1 MTVARENIAPPPG
14 VSLSPLAARL
24 ELLLRRAITMDQFEA
39 DMVSCCEAHPDE
51 IWNLLALLDQY
62 HRLERLP
69 TELYRELRAAAD
81 RYGLVRREPYIPPA
95 AATPAA
101 ATSDAAQ
108 PAPDDESDV
117 ELPAPVAAPAKAPVP
132 PVAATQATPPVM
144 TPTPAPTAALANP
157 SPANRSTADAN
168 DTPFR
173 HLLDDAPTTTPA
185 IQATPAANL
194 RVDSTPVMPT
204 SLPSTSTTWQGSRYS
219 PPTPPAKRRSRVRA
233 LLLPALLVA
242 VALGA
247 AAWLKQG
254 QGSVDMLAGPEDAA
268 QRAANTAAV
277 PTPAPPATTAATT
290 APATAAPVPAPS
302 VELEPPVPA
311 GPPPSP
317 VASAAAPTH
326 SQPAAPP
333 PASVAP
339 KASAPATPATASP
352 AAPTAARSAPPPVAT
367 SPAPPVAATAAPLA
381 AVAPKSTP
389 AAAVATSPAAAS
401 GPAMVE
407 LASGS
412 YTVRSGD
419 SAARI
424 VVRRSGSPNGD
435 LGFTWWTENA
445 TAVADVDYVA
455 WGKRAEKIPAGRSSV
470 TLLVPIIN
478 DSTRTAPRQF
488 QVVIGRADNGAAL
501 GATTHATVQLTN

>member
-24 ELLLRRAITMDQFEA
+24 ELLLRRAITMEQFEA
-39 DMVSCCEAHPDE
+39 DMVSCCGAHPDE

-62 HRLERLP
+62 HRLDRLP

-95 AATPAA
+95 TAATQPGAEQLAAHPAA
-101 ATSDAAQ
+101 ARDAPTPEHETPVSVER
-108 PAPDDESDV
+108 PA
-117 ELPAPVAAPAKAPVP
+117 AVAAPAPAPP
-132 PVAATQATPPVM
+132 PAIA
-144 TPTPAPTAALANP
+144 PTPAP
-157 SPANRSTADAN
+157 RSAFVPDAETN
-168 DTPFR
+168 ATPFR
-173 HLLDDAPTTTPA
+173 HLLTDAPASAGDLRIDSAPLTTTPA
-185 IQATPAANL
+185 
-194 RVDSTPVMPT
+194 T
-204 SLPSTSTTWQGSRYS
+204 STWQGSRYT
-219 PPTPPAKRRSRVRA
+219 PPTPPRRRRSRART
-233 LLLPALLVA
+233 LLLPALLLA

-268 QRAANTAAV
+268 QRATNTAAV
-277 PTPAPPATTAATT
+277 PTPTPAATAT
-290 APATAAPVPAPS
+290 ESMAPQMAAPVPAPS

-317 VASAAAPTH
+317 VAAATAPA
-326 SQPAAPP
+326 QPPSPP
-333 PASVAP
+333 PALATP
-339 KASAPATPATASP
+339 QASAPAPQPTPSSAQAAPPAATSAATPAAA
-352 AAPTAARSAPPPVAT
+352 AAPA
-367 SPAPPVAATAAPLA
+367 A
-381 AVAPKSTP
+381 AVAPKPAPAVAAAGP
-389 AAAVATSPAAAS
+389 AA
-401 GPAMVE
+401 VE
-407 LASGS
+407 FASGS
-412 YTVRSGD
+412 YTVRPGD

-424 VVRRSGSPNGD
+424 VVRRSGNPDGE
-435 LGFTWWTENA
+435 LGFTWWTENGS
-445 TAVADVDYVA
+445 AVADVDYVA

-488 QVVIGRADNGAAL
+488 QVVIGRAGNGAPL